1 MIPNTLWG
9 CLWKNIIFFH
19 NTLAAGIKCLTLGHT
34 SCVTGPSTN
43 TVTGA
48 RILASKAENN
58 TQLQT
63 KDIKI
68 VACPISSRN
77 PGGGGGLQHKKGGDA
92 RRTS

>member
-1 MIPNTLWG
+1 MNPNTLWG

-34 SCVTGPSTN
+34 SCVTDPSTN

-48 RILASKAENN
+48 GILASKAENN
-58 TQLQT
+58 TQLQLNQRY
-63 KDIKI
+63 KNCCMSYIKQK
-68 VACPISSRN
+68 SRR
-77 PGGGGGLQHKKGGDA
+77 GGLLHKMGGDA